1 MPRSGATNDDDG
13 GDGALVL
20 AELAEEAEANASC
33 VRKTKTLTDEDRSF
47 MSSLCVQFGDKD
59 DEDILAHHD

>member
-1 MPRSGATNDDDG
+1 M
-13 GDGALVL
+13 VL